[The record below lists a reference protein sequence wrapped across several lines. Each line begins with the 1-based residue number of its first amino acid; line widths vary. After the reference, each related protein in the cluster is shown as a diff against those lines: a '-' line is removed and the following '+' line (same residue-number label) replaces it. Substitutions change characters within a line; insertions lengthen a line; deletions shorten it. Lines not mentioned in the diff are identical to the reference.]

1 MKGSVMVYAR
11 QSKFKAKNKRRILVV
26 DDHPVVREGLTYLID
41 EQEDLVVCGTA
52 ENIPQA
58 IKAIGDLKPDM
69 VTVDISLKDA
79 SGLELIKVIKTQFPE
94 LPVLALSVHPEQF
107 YAERAIRAGAKG
119 YITKREDTGEIIA
132 AIREVLDGGIYLSRT
147 MTERLLHS
155 LVGNSKS
162 DLEASPIDR
171 LTDRELEV
179 FSLLGQ
185 GRGTRQIAENLHVS
199 VKTVETYRLRITEK
213 LNIAGAAELLRSA
226 FQWASEQDNA
236 QQARG
241 PELARQVVWRASRR
255 KVRTAL

>member
-1 MKGSVMVYAR
+1 MVCGKQGR
-11 QSKFKAKNKRRILVV
+11 SKVNHKRRILVV

-58 IKAIGDLKPDM
+58 IKAVESLKPDM

-79 SGLELIKVIKTQFPE
+79 SGLELIKVIKTQFPG
-94 LPVLALSVHPEQF
+94 LPALALSVHPEQF

-132 AIREVLDGGIYLSRT
+132 AIREVLDGGIYLSRA

-155 LVGNSKS
+155 LVGNSRP
-162 DLEASPIDR
+162 DPDTSPIDR

-199 VKTVETYRLRITEK
+199 IKTVETYRLRITEK
-213 LNIAGAAELLRSA
+213 LNIAGATELLRSA
-226 FQWASEQDNA
+226 FQWASEQDNVR
-236 QQARG
+236 QARSS
-241 PELARQVVWRASRR
+241 EQSRR
-255 KVRTAL
+255 RARISV

>member
-1 MKGSVMVYAR
+1 MIYGKRGR
-11 QSKFKAKNKRRILVV
+11 TKATHKRRILVV
-26 DDHPVVREGLTYLID
+26 DDHPVVREGLTYLIN
-41 EQEDLVVCGTA
+41 EQEDLVVCGAA

-58 IKAIGDLKPDM
+58 IKAIESLKPEM

-79 SGLELIKVIKTQFPE
+79 SGLELIKVIKAQFPG
-94 LPVLALSVHPEQF
+94 LPALALSVHPEQF

-132 AIREVLDGGIYLSRT
+132 AIREVLDGGIYLSRV

-162 DLEASPIDR
+162 DLGASPIDR

-226 FQWASEQDNA
+226 FQWASEQDSIR
-236 QQARG
+236 QAHG
-241 PELARQVVWRASRR
+241 PELARQAAWRTSRR
-255 KVRTAL
+255 RARAAV